1 MSGFLLLRGSCIKE
15 LKMLI
20 QFDRSVFDG
29 GIPFYRII
37 CRIAAESIPRVAVN
51 IAFVIGALCMAVPP
65 TAHLVVSA
73 ASDFL
78 LKWLFEYEHEHR
90 QWSAAISLG
99 LISNCF
105 HPTDKKQKFNVIN
118 GLLKVICSSESHLVR
133 GACGVG
139 LGYACQDLLTRV
151 ESASD
156 SSPEGTMRFDEA
168 ALLDNIVGTLSVL
181 ICQLC
186 PSVSGPFRDLGE
198 SFPLD
203 KYGINTS
210 EGSLE
215 DNDNLDLEEDA
226 WGVAGLVY
234 GLAHSVSALYKVGAY
249 DAVIKIKRM
258 LTSWL
263 PYVDMPDQISI
274 WFDETTK
281 IPLYIGSCLALP
293 YVVAFC
299 QRVELIDD
307 DDLNVLFNR
316 YTFLVSELLK
326 FKKSGT
332 AYQNLLLASCVGV
345 GSLLSCI
352 LNDGV
357 HSLRLDDVKCLL
369 DTFRCIYSN
378 PYPPLV
384 HLAGMFGVVNAFG
397 AGAGDLT
404 NTCSQPIN
412 LQTNY
417 EQEASFIRG
426 PILACPA
433 CETLSTSL
441 VQEIFLVSKDSKD
454 QAMQNFAAWAIS
466 FLRNRLWPMESDG
479 VNGSQSSSISQSFP
493 EDALVLKLSLWLR
506 DINSDKTGNR
516 IHATTVATV
525 LRCLSKAPRLP
536 PLDWGAII
544 RRCMRYEA
552 YFPDLSVEHIPML
565 LREES
570 LYFSLS
576 HASQISPLLHFL
588 DDLTDLSR
596 FRTLEPRLQ
605 SVVLENLSDLLKLF
619 SGSRLEKLY
628 EDLFEYFSSSTSSYL
643 VYEPE
648 QRSTLRM
655 SIWKGLRKCLT
666 EDFKGSDG
674 FGNMER
680 CMECLLSLLP
690 ISMSD
695 SRQDGVE
702 EEWSCAINCLGAA
715 PHNWLVD
722 KLQVPTSHVGG
733 DSDEIGKRIVVK
745 ARLTRIGC
753 ISPSELGKL
762 KAYIFNARSKGRVQ
776 CLMLSCIW

>member
-1 MSGFLLLRGSCIKE
+1 MLLLFFA
-15 LKMLI
+15 LKSIHHFTTAL
-20 QFDRSVFDG
+20 SVL
-29 GIPFYRII
+29 Y
-37 CRIAAESIPRVAVN
+37 
-51 IAFVIGALCMAVPP
+51 
-65 TAHLVVSA
+65 
-73 ASDFL
+73 
-78 LKWLFEYEHEHR
+78 WLFVTHKS
-90 QWSAAISLG
+90 WS
-99 LISNCF
+99 
-105 HPTDKKQKFNVIN
+105 Q
-118 GLLKVICSSESHLVR
+118 VICSSESHLVR

-412 LQTNY
+412 LQTHY
-417 EQEASFIRG
+417 EQVA
-426 PILACPA
+426 
-433 CETLSTSL
+433 
-441 VQEIFLVSKDSKD
+441 
-454 QAMQNFAAWAIS
+454 
-466 FLRNRLWPMESDG
+466 
-479 VNGSQSSSISQSFP
+479 
-493 EDALVLKLSLWLR
+493 LSL
-506 DINSDKTGNR
+506 S
-516 IHATTVATV
+516 
-525 LRCLSKAPRLP
+525 P
-536 PLDWGAII
+536 
-544 RRCMRYEA
+544 
-552 YFPDLSVEHIPML
+552 
-565 LREES
+565 
-570 LYFSLS
+570 SLS
-576 HASQISPLLHFL
+576 LGLFGPALCFSVG
-588 DDLTDLSR
+588 
-596 FRTLEPRLQ
+596 RT
-605 SVVLENLSDLLKLF
+605 F
-619 SGSRLEKLY
+619 
-628 EDLFEYFSSSTSSYL
+628 
-643 VYEPE
+643 
-648 QRSTLRM
+648 
-655 SIWKGLRKCLT
+655 
-666 EDFKGSDG
+666 
-674 FGNMER
+674 
-680 CMECLLSLLP
+680 
-690 ISMSD
+690 
-695 SRQDGVE
+695 
-702 EEWSCAINCLGAA
+702 
-715 PHNWLVD
+715 
-722 KLQVPTSHVGG
+722 
-733 DSDEIGKRIVVK
+733 
-745 ARLTRIGC
+745 
-753 ISPSELGKL
+753 
-762 KAYIFNARSKGRVQ
+762 
-776 CLMLSCIW
+776 